1 MKRNL
6 IVITCLVS
14 ATVFASY
21 LSNNASSSGI
31 TSLNSDTT
39 AAQVIDVGT
48 AGTDFAVS
56 DSGATHTLNLPS
68 ASATARGVV
77 TTGAQTLA
85 GQKTLSSQPI
95 FSAATASKVLV
106 TDGSKILSE
115 LATTPTEL
123 NYLQGITVGNGTLLG
138 GNGGKI
144 ITVAAGTSG
153 QVLTAQANGSVAF
166 ATAAAGVT
174 YPLQSDT
181 DSEAAPSFSRSTD
194 TNTGLWFP
202 GADAISLAAGGK
214 EVYRSTLT
222 GGNTITTISGDTAD
236 AIDYNYHNLYIG
248 NAFTG
253 GYIGVYRIAQ
263 SSTVGWKFG
272 SDQAVWGNNSFTI
285 GANDVAKIRIK
296 NNTTTVGISG
306 SRINTTAGDAYTKPA
321 ILGGNLNGNV
331 PANASPTATG
341 ANTTETDMYTY
352 TLPASVIA
360 QAGDAVEL
368 DAVGQFANNANN
380 KTIKAYFGGTE
391 ILTTGAQAFG
401 TVAVTSWHIRMKC
414 YEDAAT
420 TGNNQVCWAEFTTDD
435 TTATSKTITKVV
447 KTTATYTAAN
457 VIKVT
462 GTNGTASAN
471 DIVFFAGA
479 VDYKPSG
486 E

>member
-1 MKRNL
+1 MKKIL
-6 IVITCLVS
+6 ISIALLSGLVYGSSVIVGGSSGGGSGILTS
-14 ATVFASY
+14 INADATPDQ
-21 LSNNASSSGI
+21 LITGSNNISAS
-31 TSLNSDTT
+31 T
-39 AAQVIDVGT
+39 AAGTTTINGTLLAPKAGPTFTGTIGT
-48 AGTDFAVS
+48 A
-56 DSGATHTLNLPS
+56 L
-68 ASATARGVV
+68 
-77 TTGAQTLA
+77 
-85 GQKTLSSQPI
+85 
-95 FSAATASKVLV
+95 TASKVV
-106 TDGSKILSE
+106 TTDGSGNLSTGTVTVAQGGTG
-115 LATTPTEL
+115 LATLTS
-123 NYLQGITVGNGTLLG
+123 GSVVVG
-138 GNGGKI
+138 
-144 ITVAAGTSG
+144 AGTSTPTFVAPSTSG
-153 QVLTAQANGSVAF
+153 NVLTSNGSAW
-166 ATAAAGVT
+166 ASTAPAAPSIT

-202 GADAISLAAGGK
+202 GADALSLAAGGK

-253 GYIGVYRIAQ
+253 GYIGVFRIAQ

-272 SDQAVWGNNSFTI
+272 SDQAVWGNNSFTL
-285 GANDVAKIRIK
+285 GANDVAKFRIK
-296 NNTTTVGISG
+296 NNTTTAAISG
-306 SRINTTAGDAYTKPA
+306 SRANTAATDAYNKPA
-321 ILGGNLNGNV
+321 ILGGNLHSTV
-331 PANASPTATG
+331 PAAASPTATG
-341 ANTTETDMYTY
+341 ANTTETDMYTH
-352 TLPASVIA
+352 TLNASVIA
-360 QAGDAVEL
+360 QAGDSVEL

-380 KTIKAYFGGTE
+380 KTIKAYYGGTE
-391 ILTTGAQAFG
+391 ILTSGAQAFG
-401 TVAVTSWHIRMKC
+401 TAAVSTWHIRMKC

-462 GTNGTASAN
+462 GTNGTASAS
-471 DIVFFAGA
+471 DIVCFAGG